1 MTRTEC
7 DNMFHDNMYAMCEV
21 ESRADAEREACQVH
35 YLHINDRILAWLISQ
50 FIVNSQQTADFI

>member
-21 ESRADAEREACQVH
+21 ESRTDAEQEACQVH
-35 YLHINDRILAWLISQ
+35 YLHINEPYSSLANFS
-50 FIVNSQQTADFI
+50 VYC